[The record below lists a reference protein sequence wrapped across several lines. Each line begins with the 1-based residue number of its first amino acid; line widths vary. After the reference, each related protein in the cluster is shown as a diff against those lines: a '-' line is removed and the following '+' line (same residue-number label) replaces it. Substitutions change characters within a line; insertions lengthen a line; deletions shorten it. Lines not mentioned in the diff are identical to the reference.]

1 MRARLLYGS
10 TIFSGSLLLFLI
22 QPIMAKAILP
32 WFGGAA
38 GVWACALF
46 FFQAA
51 LLAGY
56 GYAWWSTRHLT
67 PRGQAVVQLAA
78 AGGQSSAPAGGPAG
92 LLEAGRAG

>member
-1 MRARLLYGS
+1 MRTRLLYGS

-46 FFQAA
+46 FF
-51 LLAGY
+51 
-56 GYAWWSTRHLT
+56 
-67 PRGQAVVQLAA
+67 P
-78 AGGQSSAPAGGPAG
+78 GGPLGG
-92 LLEAGRAG
+92 LRVHLG